1 MIVTMTSCAPVFAL
15 SRPGMKPQIA
25 PPMAPHTMASG
36 RWMTSGRPVNVKPA
50 RTASMPPMSSWPSPP
65 MLNRPAR
72 KARATA
78 RPVKISGVASV
89 RVWEMA
95 RSDPTDPCRRA
106 R

>member
-1 MIVTMTSCAPVFAL
+1 
-15 SRPGMKPQIA
+15 MKPQIA
-25 PPMAPHTMASG
+25 PPIAPQMIASG
-36 RWMTSGRPVNVKPA
+36 RWMTSGRPVKVKPA

-78 RPVKISGVASV
+78 SPVKMSGVASV
-89 RVWEMA
+89 SVCEIA